1 MKRFVGLTLAFS
13 GAIFG
18 LFVVNLILYSYNPQY
33 HEALEAAVAG
43 DSHIPVVTADGTCT
57 SNVQMASDV
66 DKSRTDNIQ
75 MASGVDGSKTDNI
88 QMASGVD
95 GSKTDNIQV
104 VAGEEEIQAD
114 RSLIDIPEQ
123 DENAGFPLSASYEKE
138 AKSEETPAKPSVVNK
153 EYHEDCGTGEGY
165 WIIQYSDGSVEVE

>member
-88 QMASGVD
+88 Q
-95 GSKTDNIQV
+95 V

-123 DENAGFPLSASYEKE
+123 DENAGVPLSASYEKE

>member
-75 MASGVDGSKTDNI
+75 MASGVDRSETDNI
-88 QMASGVD
+88 
-95 GSKTDNIQV
+95 KE
-104 VAGEEEIQAD
+104 VAGGEEIQAD
-114 RSLIDIPEQ
+114 SRLMDSPEQ
-123 DENAGFPLSASYEKE
+123 DENAGVPLSASYEKE